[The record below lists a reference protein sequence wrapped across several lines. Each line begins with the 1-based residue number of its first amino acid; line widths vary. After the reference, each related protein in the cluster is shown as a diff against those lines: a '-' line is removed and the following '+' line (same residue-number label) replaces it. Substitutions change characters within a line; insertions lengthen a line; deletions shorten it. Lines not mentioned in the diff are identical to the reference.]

1 MSRTIR
7 RKSAK
12 HEAKSWVLTDYV
24 YVGGYLKKVEVPE
37 KSREG
42 QKALAKFHS
51 DAHPSFKEP
60 GPAWFRNLFTERP
73 QRREAKRQLTQFL
86 KNPEKEVILR
96 SKDPM
101 PYWT

>member
-12 HEAKSWVLTDYV
+12 YEAKSWILKNWVNA
-24 YVGGYLKKVEVPE
+24 GGYLKQVSVPE

-51 DAHPSFKEP
+51 DGHPSFKEP
-60 GPAWFRNLFTERP
+60 GPSWFRNLFAERP

-86 KNPEKEVILR
+86 KNPENEVVLR
-96 SKDPM
+96 SKDPL